1 MESITESQTLNE
13 AETKPPPYGGLVFF
27 AIGLLGIAAIY
38 GIPVLGL
45 SSQIPSETNRSQGD
59 PGGAFLPLTLCLCL
73 VVIGLG
79 QAITNRNNFRQP
91 QSETPIHW
99 RIWLSLVFAMLGF
112 VLAIPVFGFSATAS
126 LFLFT
131 VGLLWK
137 TKWYWSLLLTALV
150 IGFIEFVFRI
160 IFEVQLPA
168 GSLVRMFFR

>member
-1 MESITESQTLNE
+1 MESITESETLNDAE
-13 AETKPPPYGGLVFF
+13 AKSPPFGGLLFI
-27 AIGLLGIAAIY
+27 AIGLLGVAAIY
-38 GIPVLGL
+38 GIPVFGL
-45 SSQIPSETNRSQGD
+45 SPQIPTETNRSQGD
-59 PGGAFLPLTLCLCL
+59 PGGAFLPLTLCLSL
-73 VVIGLG
+73 VVLGFG
-79 QAITNRNNFRQP
+79 QAIANRSNIRQP
-91 QSETPIHW
+91 QSESPINW
-99 RIWLSLVFAMLGF
+99 KVWSGLVLSMFVF
-112 VLAIPVFGFSATAS
+112 VLAVPIFGFSFTAS